1 MDLPSLSTNS
11 CQKTLYRLVPLACP
25 LTIFFFKSFGQR
37 VALAGVELVS
47 LRTRNRCER
56 VEKSISRCKDY
67 LVQNKVT
74 SLISLKKLPVNDL
87 KAIGFRTEV
96 RTRIQKALNGTE
108 PDAEY
113 FEEEKYVTVD
123 EEEEAAIKEQSKTT
137 SAKKKKKSKASS
149 KHSGASSSNPVPG
162 EDGST
167 LEPQLEQLLSTLGL
181 SDCAPVFER
190 NNITSLASCRYVT
203 KEALVGNFGVPS
215 EKAGLLLS
223 YIISASPGVAQERRL
238 PELAPDLAMIVS
250 SLNLPEVEKRMVKT
264 ALQTNEVLSVR
275 DAKAKRFAMMNELG
289 LSADAAT
296 ELGRLLDA
304 GPVMS
309 QHVHHTYQQQQAAMQ
324 QLGGGAT
331 SGMQYAYS
339 YGLNGQL
346 FGQDVWTPHQAYGN
360 SFQDSVYWNG
370 VSPQHSKY
378 APAGPPPM

>member
-1 MDLPSLSTNS
+1 MSCEQDL
-11 CQKTLYRLVPLACP
+11 VDFLAK
-25 LTIFFFKSFGQR
+25 LK
-37 VALAGVELVS
+37 L
-47 LRTRNRCER
+47 
-56 VEKSISRCKDY
+56 SRCREY
-67 LVQNKVT
+67 LVQNNVT
-74 SLISLKKLPVNDL
+74 SLDSLKKLPVNDL

-96 RTRIQKALNGTE
+96 RSRIQKSLNSSE
-108 PDAEY
+108 PDTEY

-123 EEEEAAIKEQSKTT
+123 EEEEAAIQEQSKPT
-137 SAKKKKKSKASS
+137 SAKKKKKSKGAY
-149 KHSGASSSNPVPG
+149 KHGGSSSSNPVPG

-181 SDCAPVFER
+181 SECAPVFQR
-190 NNITSLASCRYVT
+190 NNITSLASCRFVT

-238 PELAPDLAMIVS
+238 PELAPDLDMIVS
-250 SLNLPEVEKRMVKT
+250 SLNLPEIDRRMVKT

-304 GPVMS
+304 GPVMP
-309 QHVHHTYQQQQAAMQ
+309 HHMPNSYQQQQAAMQ
-324 QLGGGAT
+324 LGGGSA
-331 SGMQYAYS
+331 SGAQYAYS

-346 FGQDVWTPHQAYGN
+346 FGQDLWTPNQAYGN

-370 VSPQHSKY
+370 QHSKY
-378 APAGPPPM
+378 APAGPPPIR